1 MVADGVAAEHPFS
14 ARIDAARKLIG
25 NHEKVSLHTTPS
37 PPPPPLSRHP
47 PHQRLAITLVT
58 AHTHTLP
65 VPVELPS

>member
-37 PPPPPLSRHP
+37 PHP